1 MATCV
6 NQESLEYMLTNINTQ
21 ENKQRVAVIAVGY
34 NRYKSLKRLLDS
46 VESASYP
53 VANVP
58 LIISIDCSGDESV
71 YELARS
77 FKWSHGEKYVNIEDA
92 GRLGLVKHIYQ
103 CAGLTKVFRAI
114 ILLEDDLFVSP
125 FFYSYVLQAI
135 DKYGDAPAV
144 AQIAL
149 YHNETNGFVGH
160 PYPKVNDGFDVFL
173 AQSTCSWGQCWNERM
188 WNAFCTWRDHICT
201 DELINEQDMP
211 ATIKGWTRAWSRYFN
226 AYILHQ
232 NKYVL
237 YPQVS
242 LTTNFSDAG
251 EHGDD
256 NNNIVQVNLQQGD
269 FLYRMPGIQELQR
282 YDSFGNNEG
291 LYAWLSMK
299 PYDVCLDIFGIH
311 ERKNQRYILSTRL
324 LPYKIVK
331 TFALNM
337 RPIELN
343 VKFNIPGKGLY
354 LYDTDESGKG
364 SYDYS
369 KYLGDYY
376 FQRLNSRLMLK
387 YLRGNII
394 SRVKRKIRKIFNH

>member
-1 MATCV
+1 
-6 NQESLEYMLTNINTQ
+6 MLTNINIE
-21 ENKQRVAVIAVGY
+21 ENKQRVAVVAVGY

-53 VANVP
+53 VKDVP
-58 LIISIDCSGDESV
+58 LVISIDGSGDESV
-71 YELARS
+71 YALARN
-77 FKWSHGEKYVNIEDA
+77 FKWSHGEKYVNIEEG

-103 CAGLTKVFRAI
+103 CAGLTNVFRAV

-125 FFYSYVLQAI
+125 FFYSYVLQAL
-135 DKYGDAPAV
+135 DKYGDTLDV

-160 PYPKVNDGFDVFL
+160 PHPKVNDGFEVFL
-173 AQSTCSWGQCWNERM
+173 AQSTCSWGQCWNEKM
-188 WNAFCTWRDHICT
+188 WKAFCEWRDHVCT
-201 DELINEQDMP
+201 DELISEQDMP
-211 ATIKGWTRAWSRYFN
+211 ARIKGWKRAWSRYFN
-226 AYILHQ
+226 AYLLHQ

-256 NNNIVQVNLQQGD
+256 NNNVVQVNLQQGD
-269 FLYRMPGIQELQR
+269 ILYRMPDIEYIQR

-291 LYAWLSMK
+291 LYRWLSMK
-299 PYDVCLDIFGIH
+299 PDDVCLDIFGIH
-311 ERKNQRYILSTRL
+311 ERKNQRFILSTKQ
-324 LPYKIVK
+324 LPYKIVR

-343 VKFNIPGKGLY
+343 VKYNIPGKGLY
-354 LYDTDESGKG
+354 FYDTYESGKG
-364 SYDYS
+364 NGDYS
-369 KYLGDYY
+369 MYLGDYY
-376 FQRLNSRLMLK
+376 FQRLNSELMLN
-387 YLRGNII
+387 YIRRNILSI
-394 SRVKRKIRKIFNH
+394 IKGKIRKMFNC

>member
-1 MATCV
+1 
-6 NQESLEYMLTNINTQ
+6 MLTNICSE
-21 ENKQRVAVIAVGY
+21 ENKQRVAVVAVGY

-53 VANVP
+53 VENVP
-58 LIISIDCSGDESV
+58 LVISIDCSGDENV
-71 YELARS
+71 YELARN
-77 FKWSHGEKYVNIEDA
+77 FNWSHGEKYVNIERD
-92 GRLGLVKHIYQ
+92 GRMGLVKHIYQ
-103 CAGLTKVFRAI
+103 CAGLTKAFRAI
-114 ILLEDDLFVSP
+114 VLLEDDLFVSP
-125 FFYSYVLQAI
+125 YFYSYVLQAL
-135 DKYGDAPAV
+135 DRYGDDSVV

-188 WNAFCTWRDHICT
+188 WNEFCEWRDHVCT

-211 ATIKGWTRAWSRYFN
+211 STIKGWTRAWSRFFN

-256 NNNIVQVNLQQGD
+256 NNNVVQVNLQQGV
-269 FLYRMPGIQELQR
+269 FLYRMPNVDAIQH
-282 YDSFGNNEG
+282 YDSFGNNED
-291 LYAWLSMK
+291 LYKWLSMK
-299 PYDVCLDIFGIH
+299 PDDVCLDIFGIH
-311 ERKNQRYILSTRL
+311 ERKKQRYILSTRQ
-324 LPYKIVK
+324 LPYKVLK
-331 TFALNM
+331 SFALNM

-343 VKFNIPGKGLY
+343 VKYNIQGKGLF
-354 LYDTDESGKG
+354 LYDTAGKG
-364 SYDYS
+364 RGNGDYS
-369 KYLGDYY
+369 KYLCDYF
-376 FQRLNSRLMLK
+376 FQRYSIRLMFRFITGRAMNGIKHKLNK
-387 YLRGNII
+387 LLGR
-394 SRVKRKIRKIFNH
+394 